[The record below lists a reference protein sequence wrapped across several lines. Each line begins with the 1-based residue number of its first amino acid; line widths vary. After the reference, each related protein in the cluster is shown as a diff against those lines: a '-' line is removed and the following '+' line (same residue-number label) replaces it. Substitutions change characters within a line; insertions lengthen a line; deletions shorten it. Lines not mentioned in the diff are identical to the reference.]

1 MEINQQ
7 LSQVIQ
13 FFAIIVF
20 SALCIYIIN
29 AIVLFFGIGIQNFI
43 IYIIF
48 AISLV
53 VLFYILPSHRDTIFV

>member
-7 LSQVIQ
+7 LSRVIR
-13 FFAIIVF
+13 FFAIIAF
-20 SALCIYIIN
+20 GALCIYIIN

-53 VLFYILPSHRDTIFV
+53 VLFYILPSRRDTIFV